1 MKFQVERELH
11 RQELMRERERK
22 MVEDKFEQ
30 LKPAMQR
37 APLTKRQIA
46 VVSLHERLA
55 GHPHACRVL
64 FFGALVIN
72 SLLDNA
78 PNYYLVGCVTQK
90 R

>member
-55 GHPHACRVL
+55 GHHAGYFWSIVRFL
-64 FFGALVIN
+64 KIVI
-72 SLLDNA
+72 
-78 PNYYLVGCVTQK
+78 Q
-90 R
+90 

>member
-37 APLTKRQIA
+37 VAPLTKRQIA

-55 GHPHACRVL
+55 GHHAGYFWSRVRFL
-64 FFGALVIN
+64 
-72 SLLDNA
+72 
-78 PNYYLVGCVTQK
+78 K
-90 R
+90 KE

>member
-1 MKFQVERELH
+1 
-11 RQELMRERERK
+11 MRERERK

-37 APLTKRQIA
+37 VAPLTKRQIA

-64 FFGALVIN
+64 FLEH
-72 SLLDNA
+72 
-78 PNYYLVGCVTQK
+78 
-90 R
+90 

>member
-37 APLTKRQIA
+37 VAPLTKRQIA

-55 GHPHACRVL
+55 GHHPGYFLEHSQVL
-64 FFGALVIN
+64 SRNFYTIIFL
-72 SLLDNA
+72 
-78 PNYYLVGCVTQK
+78 
-90 R
+90 

>member
-37 APLTKRQIA
+37 VAPLTKRQIA

-55 GHPHACRVL
+55 GHHAGY
-64 FFGALVIN
+64 FWEHSQALKKN
-72 SLLDNA
+72 F
-78 PNYYLVGCVTQK
+78 TQ
-90 R
+90 

>member
-37 APLTKRQIA
+37 VAPLTKRQIA

-55 GHPHACRVL
+55 P
-64 FFGALVIN
+64 ALLIPYPRGFEK
-72 SLLDNA
+72 S
-78 PNYYLVGCVTQK
+78 PGK
-90 R
+90 